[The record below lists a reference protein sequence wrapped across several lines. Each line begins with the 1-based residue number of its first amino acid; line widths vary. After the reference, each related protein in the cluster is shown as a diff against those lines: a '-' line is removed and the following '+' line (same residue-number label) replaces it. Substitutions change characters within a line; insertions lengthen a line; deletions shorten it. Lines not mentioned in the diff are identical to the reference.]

1 MGEGKVLRVGTLTP
15 IASLDPQRA
24 HDFTGHLVLSQ
35 VFESLYA
42 RVEQRIEPR
51 LALGMPQRQA
61 GNTAVNVELRPDA
74 RFSDGTAL
82 TAKHVADALAPMLA
96 PYGVEIQ
103 PAGAR
108 VALRA
113 GVWNHRPEELL
124 AGIGMRVARPG
135 TPFAIGTGPFR
146 IAHAARDLLR
156 LVRNEH
162 AARQPSIE
170 AVEVQCFAP
179 GADGRPG
186 ELLAALEGGRVDFTL
201 ALARDDVAEL
211 KSARK
216 LFQAGMSTAFLAINT
231 EQRHLSDPQVRR
243 GLALAIDRYR
253 LTELCFTN
261 PAAFVARGLLP
272 PALGRGND
280 GLRHDPAAAAAL
292 LADAGLPTL
301 RMLRVWGPRP
311 YLARPDAVA
320 AAITAQLRDLDVH
333 VETIVSS
340 DSEDYGARIAAADYD
355 LVLGGWIADT
365 TDPVDYLQSTIGSA
379 GILEAGHNPGTACN
393 YARWRDDAVDALL
406 VAARTT
412 GGQRAIDDALARVA
426 SEVPCI
432 PLMYGAR
439 VIVHGWHVK
448 GYDPEASLMP
458 DFAALTLES

>member
-61 GNTAVNVELRPDA
+61 GSTAVNVELRPDA
-74 RFSDGTAL
+74 RFCDGAAL

-146 IAHAARDLLR
+146 IAHAARDLVR

-179 GADGRPG
+179 GADGRPS

-253 LTELCFTN
+253 LTELCFT
-261 PAAFVARGLLP
+261 
-272 PALGRGND
+272 
-280 GLRHDPAAAAAL
+280 
-292 LADAGLPTL
+292 
-301 RMLRVWGPRP
+301 
-311 YLARPDAVA
+311 
-320 AAITAQLRDLDVH
+320 
-333 VETIVSS
+333 
-340 DSEDYGARIAAADYD
+340 
-355 LVLGGWIADT
+355 
-365 TDPVDYLQSTIGSA
+365 
-379 GILEAGHNPGTACN
+379 
-393 YARWRDDAVDALL
+393 
-406 VAARTT
+406 
-412 GGQRAIDDALARVA
+412 
-426 SEVPCI
+426 
-432 PLMYGAR
+432 
-439 VIVHGWHVK
+439 
-448 GYDPEASLMP
+448 
-458 DFAALTLES
+458 